1 MEHVTKDAS
10 SLPQMRTPGKVLAT
24 MLGISRTTPY
34 IDRLLTIANLR
45 YGMVLAGI
53 TAAAELIMIRN
64 SLAMARIPS
73 AVAKV
78 GEDWIIQHLIAYG
91 IQLLSALI
99 LVGAFFL
106 ERRMERAEKDPPLLP
121 IKLVVTQFIAIS
133 LAFGIYISMGDLSR
147 GNGLYAFLTQVT
159 SIVCIFV
166 IRPVIIVPVL
176 LGSFAFMMHLA
187 EQAGALS
194 HGIAV
199 NFQILWLILMI
210 LSGIKYYRHTHDG
223 SVRELLADQSYHD
236 MLTGLPNLRAFYR
249 DMQSM
254 LGEDIVLAVLDLDDF
269 KLHNDIHGHSTG
281 NRLLSLLASILL
293 MEINDI
299 ASLYRMHGDEFVII
313 APAKMREDVLVRI
326 HQCQTTLQ
334 RKALQNGLV
343 IGNHPT
349 SFSIGMASGTIDNA
363 KSINALLHRADN
375 AMYEAKQER
384 QREQG

>member
-10 SLPQMRTPGKVLAT
+10 SLPQMRAPGKVLAT
-24 MLGISRTTPY
+24 MLGINRTTPY

-106 ERRMERAEKDPPLLP
+106 ERRMELAEKDPPLLP

-166 IRPVIIVPVL
+166 IRPVIIAPVL

-210 LSGIKYYRHTHDG
+210 SSGIKYYRHMHDG

-269 KLHNDIHGHSTG
+269 KLHNDIHGHGAG
-281 NRLLSLLASILL
+281 NRLLSLFASILL
-293 MEINDI
+293 MEFSGI
-299 ASLYRMHGDEFVII
+299 ASLYRMHGDEFVIV
-313 APAKMREDVLVRI
+313 APTKIREDVLARI

-334 RKALQNGLV
+334 RKALRNGLV
-343 IGNHPT
+343 IGNRPT
-349 SFSIGMASGTIDNA
+349 SFSSGMASGTIDSA

-375 AMYEAKQER
+375 AMYEAKQAR
-384 QREQG
+384 QSVRG